1 MSYQIDWK
9 SIWALSSITSS
20 FIDSFQFLSYSVDSL
35 VKILNK
41 DDFKYLSQV
50 FANNLLDQV
59 EKKILS
65 LRIYNWF

>member
-50 FANNLLDQV
+50 FANNVLDQV